1 MILKVKDLTIKYGDL
16 IAVNKLNFTLEK
28 GRIVGLL
35 GPNGSGKTTLIK
47 AINGLL
53 SANEGNIKIND
64 LSIGVETKKQ
74 VAYLPERNYLDLEM
88 KVLET
93 IKFFKEFYDNF
104 DENKAKNIL
113 STLEVS
119 LNKKIKELSKGMRE
133 KVQLALVMSRDADLY
148 ILDEPIAG
156 VDPASREFILETIFK
171 NRKQNSTVIISTH
184 LIYEIEEVLDEAL
197 ILKNGN
203 LIAHD
208 SITNIKKDLSS
219 LDEWFR
225 KEFRHVKTS

>member
-93 IKFFKEFYDNF
+93 IKLFKEFYDNF

>member
-171 NRKQNSTVIISTH
+171 N
-184 LIYEIEEVLDEAL
+184 
-197 ILKNGN
+197 
-203 LIAHD
+203 
-208 SITNIKKDLSS
+208 
-219 LDEWFR
+219 
-225 KEFRHVKTS
+225 